1 MPPLICSKLISW
13 KTNWLTIIIW
23 PLTHTYIH
31 THSIDIQRNL
41 NTISKPNL
49 HSPSTRPKRQ
59 FQIPKIILCFC
70 CSRFRFRFDY
80 LYKIVAYFQASFKSM
95 LPFDFDAK
103 TDIGTEPISFLFTY
117 FWSRFK
123 ALIPYIKILS
133 IHLKTIFLYLF
144 ITLSNLK
151 KNQTQIFQ
159 LYFRL

>member
-1 MPPLICSKLISW
+1 MPPLISSKLISS

-70 CSRFRFRFDY
+70 CSRFRFRLDY

-95 LPFDFDAK
+95 LPFTIFDFDAK

-123 ALIPYIKILS
+123 ALIPYIKILF
-133 IHLKTIFLYLF
+133 IHLKTISFTY
-144 ITLSNLK
+144 S
-151 KNQTQIFQ
+151 
-159 LYFRL
+159 